1 MAVAFVS
8 AMERVP
14 WGGSEELWYGAALQ
28 LAGDGIP
35 LAISYKDW
43 NSAVVHKKLDQLEQ
57 SGATVGKRK
66 LETRWDRWTAKVLRR
81 KLAYAA
87 DQLHREWRQVG
98 DISLVVI
105 SQGNFKDGAWAMQA
119 ACDASIP
126 YIPIVQ
132 ANAEFLWPSD
142 ELNQQLIPLYQ
153 GARKIFCVSQ
163 ANLDLLQKQLATDL
177 PQAEVVFNPFN
188 VRWEAEVEWP
198 DASQEWSL
206 ACVARME
213 PDAKGQDLILEALS
227 DPKWKDRPLSVHF
240 YGTGAS
246 SEGLIRYS
254 KNLGLTS
261 RQVHFHGQVSSIEG
275 IWKRHH
281 GLILTSRYEGLP
293 LALVE
298 AMLCGRMP
306 IVTDVA
312 GAAELTQ
319 HGKNGYLIPAPR
331 TSMVQDTLEAAWQ
344 NRQAWRDLG
353 QMAQLTARAKIPKN
367 PCKTLAEK
375 IQALAQS
382 GSLKSMNSTT

>member
-1 MAVAFVS
+1 MSVAFVS

-28 LAGDGIP
+28 LAGEGIP

-43 NSAVVHKKLDQLEQ
+43 NSSVVQEKLNQLEQ
-57 SGATVGKRK
+57 LGATVGKRK
-66 LETRWDRWTAKVLRR
+66 LETRWDRWSAKVLRR
-81 KLAYAA
+81 KLSYAA

-98 DISLVVI
+98 NVSLVVI

-119 ACDASIP
+119 ASDAGIP
-126 YIPIVQ
+126 YIPIIQ

-142 ELNQQLIPLYQ
+142 ELNKQLIPLYR
-153 GARKIFCVSQ
+153 GAKKVFCVSQ
-163 ANLDLLQKQLATDL
+163 SNLDLLQKQLATDL

-188 VRWEAEVEWP
+188 VRWDAEVEWP
-198 DASQEWSL
+198 DASEEWSL

-227 DPKWKDRPLSVHF
+227 DPKWKERPLSIHF

-246 SEGLIRYS
+246 AEGLIRYS
-254 KNLGLTS
+254 QNLGLTS
-261 RQVHFHGQVSSIEG
+261 QQVQFHGQVSSIEG
-275 IWKRHH
+275 IWKRNH

-319 HGKNGYLIPAPR
+319 HGKNGYLIPAPKI
-331 TSMVQDTLEAAWQ
+331 SMVQDTLETAWQ
-344 NRQAWRDLG
+344 SRENWRALG
-353 QMAQLTARAKIPKN
+353 QQAQLTARAKIPKN

-375 IQALAQS
+375 IQSPA
-382 GSLKSMNSTT
+382 